1 LTGCETRAIRR
12 FSREI
17 QDTQAGKQKSAK
29 TDALLQKSLEG
40 NGGSDSD

>member
-1 LTGCETRAIRR
+1 LTGCETRPSWR

-29 TDALLQKSLEG
+29 TDALLQKSFEG
-40 NGGSDSD
+40 NGGSDKD